1 MKDTDR
7 DKDASET
14 VIEGKATVRSG
25 RKKMSDKN
33 FGRKKTYAGHKQT
46 DSGNAG
52 DFNSDTTSDYKN
64 RLIKNRFY
72 QLGKLFSPK
81 NVSWFLVILFALFA
95 GWFWISGKHMFF
107 FTRDSQQLTSILNEA
122 REWSLDSQRLL
133 VNLQK
138 QLVILE
144 TEIAI
149 LKEQQAKQIQDE
161 RLGEISSELSVLKSM
176 FEKLNKKMAA
186 TLSVNVKAT
195 MTKWLEIEK
204 INYFLDILWIDS
216 QTGRDLTRHLQL
228 IEDFKTIYIN
238 DNTLKDYLNSV
249 DTALRGNL
257 SSHSSLLVELNGFL
271 VENLN
276 QPKKSKNLLFLNDG
290 KEERNEDIV
299 NTTKSN
305 DLTWKEYFAGL
316 VKLRKI
322 SEENSLTGLSQPQN
336 GDLNQ
341 KTEQNIAK
349 QLISQESYIIET
361 VSQAISYLTAL
372 LDKGETVLSS
382 EQITVLNLHLTQ
394 LQSRQGVDQ
403 MINDIYHNQRTKPAR
418 EDK

>member
-186 TLSVNVKAT
+186 TQSVNVKAT

-257 SSHSSLLVELNGFL
+257 SSHSSLLIE
-271 VENLN
+271 
-276 QPKKSKNLLFLNDG
+276 LNDG